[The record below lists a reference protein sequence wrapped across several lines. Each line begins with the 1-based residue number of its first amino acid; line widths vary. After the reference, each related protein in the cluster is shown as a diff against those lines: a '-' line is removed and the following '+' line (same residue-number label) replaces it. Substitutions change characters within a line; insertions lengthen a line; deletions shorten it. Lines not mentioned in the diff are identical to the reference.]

1 MTTRHVK
8 KVAIGGLGAIGSV
21 LAKKLDE
28 GIDGLELVAVSGRDI
43 AKAERFVATLKKPVP
58 VLALDK
64 LAEVADIVVEAAP
77 AAVMDQIAIP
87 TLKAGRWLVM
97 SSVGALMRSPH
108 YVDLAREHGGRILCP
123 TGALIGLDAMLAAR
137 EGKINSLKMITRKP
151 PGGLEGA
158 PHLVANNIS
167 LKGLK
172 EPMCVFS
179 GTATEAIKGFPA
191 NVNVAVALGLAG
203 IGPDQTNIEIWAD
216 PGVDRNIHRIEVDAD
231 SARFSMMIENVPSE
245 ENPRT
250 GKITALSVIALL
262 RKLASPL
269 AVGT

>member
-1 MTTRHVK
+1 MTAKQVK
-8 KVAIGGLGAIGSV
+8 KVAIGGLGAIGAV
-21 LAKKLDE
+21 LAKKIDE
-28 GIDGLELVAVSGRDI
+28 GMEGLELAAISGRDV
-43 AKAERFVATLKKPVP
+43 AKAERFAASLKRPVP

-77 AAVMDQIAIP
+77 SSVMDQIALP
-87 TLKAGRWLVM
+87 ALKAGRWLVI
-97 SSVGALMRSPH
+97 SSVGVLARSPH
-108 YVDLAREHGGRILCP
+108 YIDLAKEHGGRIFCP

-137 EGKINSLKMITRKP
+137 EGTIHSIKMVTRKP

-167 LKGLK
+167 VKGLT
-172 EPMCVFS
+172 EPKCVFS
-179 GTATEAIKGFPA
+179 GTASEAIVGFPA

-203 IGPDQTNIEIWAD
+203 VGPDKTNIEIWAD

>member
-1 MTTRHVK
+1 MTVPNIR
-8 KVAIGGLGAIGSV
+8 KVAVGGLGAIGAV

-28 GIDGLELVAVSGRDI
+28 GIPGLQLVAVSGRDV
-43 AKAERFVATLKKPVP
+43 AKAERFAAGLKKPVP
-58 VLALDK
+58 VLPLNK

-77 AAVMDQIAIP
+77 SSVMDEIALP
-87 TLKAGRWLVM
+87 ALQAGRWLVM

-108 YVDLAREHGGRILCP
+108 YVDLAREQGGRILCP

-137 EGKINSLKMITRKP
+137 EGNIISLKMITRKP

-167 LKGLK
+167 LKDLK
-172 EPMCVFS
+172 QPLCVFT
-179 GTATEAIKGFPA
+179 GTAMEAIKGFPA

-203 IGPDQTNIEIWAD
+203 IGPEKTSVEIWAD
-216 PGVDRNIHRIEVDAD
+216 PGVDRNVHRIEVEAD
-231 SARFSMMIENVPSE
+231 SARFSMMIENVPSA

-262 RKLASPL
+262 RKLAAPL

>member
-1 MTTRHVK
+1 MSGQAK
-8 KVAIGGLGAIGSV
+8 KVAIGGLGAIGAV

-28 GIDGLELVAVSGRDI
+28 GIEGLQLAAVSGRDT
-43 AKAERFVATLKKPVP
+43 AKAERFVAGLKKPVP
-58 VLALDK
+58 VLPLEK
-64 LAEVADIVVEAAP
+64 LAEAADIIVEAAP
-77 AAVMDQIAIP
+77 SSVMDKIALP
-87 TLKAGRWLVM
+87 ALKAGRWLVI
-97 SSVGALMRSPH
+97 SSVGVLARSPH
-108 YVDLAREHGGRILCP
+108 YIDLAREHGGRILCP

-137 EGKINSLKMITRKP
+137 EGTIQWIRMTTRKP

-167 LKGLK
+167 VKGLT
-172 EPMCVFS
+172 EPLRVFA
-179 GTATEAIKGFPA
+179 GTASEAIKGFPA

-203 IGPDQTNIEIWAD
+203 IGPDKTNIEIWAD
-216 PGVDRNIHRIEVDAD
+216 PGVDRNIHRIEVEAD

-262 RKLASPL
+262 RKLASPV

>member
-1 MTTRHVK
+1 MQTK
-8 KVAIGGLGAIGSV
+8 KVAVGGLGAIGAV

-28 GIDGLELVAVSGRDI
+28 GIPGLTLVAVSGRDI
-43 AKAERFVATLKKPVP
+43 AKAERFVATLRKPVP
-58 VLALDK
+58 VLPLNK

-77 AAVMDQIAIP
+77 SSVMDEIAIP

-108 YVDLAREHGGRILCP
+108 YVDLAKEHGGRIFCP

-137 EGKINSLKMITRKP
+137 EGTVHSIKMVTRKP

-158 PHLVANNIS
+158 PYLVANNIS
-167 LKGLK
+167 LKGIT
-172 EPMCVFS
+172 EPTRVFA
-179 GTATEAIKGFPA
+179 GTAVEAIKGFPA

-203 IGPDQTNIEIWAD
+203 VGPDQTNIEIWAD
-216 PGVDRNIHRIEVDAD
+216 PGVDRNIHRIEVEAD

-262 RKLASPL
+262 RKMVAPL

>member
-1 MTTRHVK
+1 MQTK
-8 KVAIGGLGAIGSV
+8 QVAIGGLGAIGAV

-28 GIDGLELVAVSGRDI
+28 GIPGLELAAVSGRDL

-58 VLALDK
+58 VLPLNK
-64 LAEVADIVVEAAP
+64 LAEAADIVVEAAP
-77 AAVMDQIAIP
+77 SSVMDQIAIP
-87 TLKAGRWLVM
+87 TLTAGRWLVM

-108 YVDLAREHGGRILCP
+108 YIDLAREHGGRIFCP

-137 EGKINSLKMITRKP
+137 EGIVHSIKMVTRKP

-158 PHLVANNIS
+158 PYLVENNIS
-167 LKGLK
+167 VTGLTAPK
-172 EPMCVFS
+172 LVFS
-179 GTATEAIKGFPA
+179 GTAVEAIKGFPA

-203 IGPDQTNIEIWAD
+203 IGPDKTNIEIWAD
-216 PGVDRNIHRIEVDAD
+216 PGVDRNTHSIAVDAD
-231 SARFSMMIENVPSE
+231 SARFTMMIENIPSA

-262 RKLASPL
+262 RKMAAPL
-269 AVGT
+269 SVGT

>member
-1 MTTRHVK
+1 MSAKVK
-8 KVAIGGLGAIGSV
+8 KVAIGGLGAIGAV

-28 GIDGLELVAVSGRDI
+28 GMDGLELAAVSGRDI
-43 AKAERFVATLKKPVP
+43 AKAEKFVAGLKKPVP
-58 VLALDK
+58 VLPLEK
-64 LAEVADIVVEAAP
+64 LAEVADIIVEAAP
-77 AAVMDQIAIP
+77 SSVMDQIALP
-87 TLKAGRWLVM
+87 ALKAGRWLVI
-97 SSVGALMRSPH
+97 SSVGVIARSPH
-108 YVDLAREHGGRILCP
+108 YIDLAKEHGGRILCP

-137 EGKINSLKMITRKP
+137 EGTINSIKMVTRKP

-158 PHLVANNIS
+158 PHLVNNNIS
-167 LKGLK
+167 VKGLT
-172 EPMCVFS
+172 EPKCVFS
-179 GTATEAIKGFPA
+179 GTASQAIVGFPA

-203 IGPDQTNIEIWAD
+203 VGPDKTNIEIWAD